1 LSAKICFVK
10 EWEAEM
16 GPDLTLQLILQ
27 HFSVALIPWLI
38 MMPAGAGLGYALAG
52 LIRRQISAHT
62 WILKTLVFLPWRAV
76 AIWIALVDI
85 NSFLL
90 IWWLGLG
97 ILSAS
102 VTVAIALGLL
112 ITPLVT
118 LTLLQAWYPPS
129 LSERIMSVARTSAVF
144 SIALVVILLTSGM
157 GYYINQVSAALDI
170 QKMIIAYGVVAA
182 MLLGVDILFG
192 MIQAALLTTQSRS
205 ASS

>member
-1 LSAKICFVK
+1 
-10 EWEAEM
+10 M
-16 GPDLTLQLILQ
+16 GPDLTLQMILQ
-27 HFSVALIPWLI
+27 HLSVALIPWLI
-38 MMPAGAGLGYALAG
+38 MMPFAGGLGYALAG
-52 LIRRQISAHT
+52 LIRRQVSAHR
-62 WILKTLVFLPWRAV
+62 WILKTLAFLPWRAV

-97 ILSAS
+97 TLSAS

-129 LSERIMSVARTSAVF
+129 LIERIMSVARTSAVL

-182 MLLGVDILFG
+182 MLLGVDLIFG
-192 MIQAALLTTQSRS
+192 LIQMAFLSAQSRNVPS
-205 ASS
+205 V